1 MTDFPRARFSEH
13 GRGLFS
19 PREIERLMR
28 VEFDRAQRHKYPIV
42 CMIVGV
48 DRLGQLQD
56 LYGYESKD
64 EILQGVI
71 GVLRGAT
78 RDSDYLGFLQDD
90 RLVALFPHTAPETGG
105 LLAKRL
111 LAGAKKLRF
120 ERDGRSLRISLSI
133 GVSHNRHEGA
143 LSFDTLVGVAEE
155 GLLVA
160 DAAGGDRYVETELYQ
175 LYEKKRRAR
184 SAERERRE
192 LFAEPPP
199 PPAPAGPAPAPA
211 PARTA
216 ASLLGETVLDLL
228 QSQGFSPESLGA
240 IDRSTLLAMIA
251 RLSDEKS
258 DATIAQVEEERRKVD
273 LLERRIAKLTQQ
285 LGITE
290 DELKRVAGMKGID
303 LGVASIYRSVQ
314 GISDEASNKEKKR
327 EMMKVI
333 FEANFELKKQIGES
347 PAGAT

>member
-1 MTDFPRARFSEH
+1 
-13 GRGLFS
+13 
-19 PREIERLMR
+19 MR

-42 CMIVGV
+42 CMIIGV

-71 GVLRGAT
+71 GVLRAAT
-78 RDSDYLGFLQDD
+78 RDSDYLGFLHDD

-133 GVSHNRHEGA
+133 GVSHNRHEGT

-155 GLLVA
+155 GLQVA

-184 SAERERRE
+184 NAERERRE
-192 LFAEPPP
+192 LFGDALPLPP
-199 PPAPAGPAPAPA
+199 PPAPAAVAAP

-216 ASLLGETVLDLL
+216 ASLLGETVLEML
-228 QSQGFSPESLGA
+228 QGQGFTPEALAA
-240 IDRSTLLAMIA
+240 IDRGTLLAMIA

-258 DATIAQVEEERRKVD
+258 EATVAQVEEERRKVD

-290 DELKRVAGMKGID
+290 DELKRVASMKGVD

-314 GISDEASNKEKKR
+314 GLADDASNKEKKR

-333 FEANFELKKQIGES
+333 FEANFELKKQIGER
-347 PAGAT
+347 PAGAA